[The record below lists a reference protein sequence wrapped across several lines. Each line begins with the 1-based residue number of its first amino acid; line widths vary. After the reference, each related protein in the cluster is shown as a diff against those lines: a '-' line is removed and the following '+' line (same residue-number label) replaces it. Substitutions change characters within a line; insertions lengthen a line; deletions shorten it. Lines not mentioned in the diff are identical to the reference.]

1 MMYVQTV
8 TVMRNTMNDLKF
20 TSCGDYMKDV
30 EEAKKEEELKKA
42 IENLKGTRMDN
53 AYYFFR
59 HREKNQ

>member
-1 MMYVQTV
+1 
-8 TVMRNTMNDLKF
+8 MRNTMNDLKF

-42 IENLKGTRMDN
+42 IENLKGTRMDD